1 MSLLYYHTQSAS
13 HMNILIIEDDTILAS
28 HIARTFYRCIIT
40 HRIDVISSNDEFLS
54 RQMMLHIYDIILVD
68 LILIGWSMDVTWGYE
83 IISTIRTLH
92 PKISIIVMSGVADVE
107 VLRLAFSY
115 GASDYIIKPVRL
127 AELQVRVE
135 NWYSRLYLYH
145 ESSSTLWVWG
155 IRYEPGKNEFF
166 KWDQKIPLSRMNKY
180 LLSLFL
186 IEQNKVITHEFL
198 REKIWWDY
206 DLTRERNTRILI
218 MRLRCVLKEFHIDHW
233 ITTSPW
239 EGYIF
244 HPV

>member
-1 MSLLYYHTQSAS
+1 
-13 HMNILIIEDDTILAS
+13 MNILIIEDDTILAS
-28 HIARTFYRCIIT
+28 HIARTFYRCVIT
-40 HRIDVISSNDEFLS
+40 HRIDVISSIDEFTLKK
-54 RQMMLHIYDIILVD
+54 RILHIYDIILVD
-68 LILIGWSMDVTWGYE
+68 LILIGWSIDVTWGYE
-83 IISTIRTLH
+83 IISTIHTLH
-92 PKISIIVMSGVADVE
+92 PKMPIIVISGVADVE

-115 GASDYIIKPVRL
+115 GASDYIIKPFRL

-135 NWYSRLYLYH
+135 NWYSRYYPYCDP
-145 ESSSTLWVWG
+145 TTDIGVWG
-155 IRYEPGKNEFF
+155 IRYELGKNEFF

-198 REKIWWDY
+198 REKIWGDY

-244 HPV
+244 QPV